1 MYGFKIAFVKR
12 HKFSFVGFLIQFIES
27 LNVIVLEKRLYW
39 LPFFH
44 VAFYDEH
51 LGLWFNA
58 DLMRV
63 EKMTD
68 KQFNEKYKVVKTYD
82 FNYIVPP
89 EARDWLLDQ
98 TGRIY
103 SIRAIF
109 VILRKILRGWIG
121 RKTHSFV
128 NGDQSYICTELVLK
142 SVNRCGFVLTTDEI
156 EISTIYETHQIIDRI
171 T

>member
-1 MYGFKIAFVKR
+1 MYGFKVSFVKR

-58 DLMRV
+58 DLMRI

-68 KQFNEKYKVVKTYD
+68 KQFNEKLTCQSKI
-82 FNYIVPP
+82 FCF
-89 EARDWLLDQ
+89 E
-98 TGRIY
+98 TG
-103 SIRAIF
+103 
-109 VILRKILRGWIG
+109 L
-121 RKTHSFV
+121 
-128 NGDQSYICTELVLK
+128 
-142 SVNRCGFVLTTDEI
+142 
-156 EISTIYETHQIIDRI
+156 STCYG
-171 T
+171 